1 MTRIISGEEVRGL
14 LDVAEVLDVVEE
26 ALCKQGRGEVE
37 RPERPHFPVGQQLD
51 TTHPEKPLGTGL
63 VMPAYIHGSEYFA
76 TKLVSVH
83 PENKRRG
90 LATIHAQIAVNAAE
104 TGLPVAYMDGSV
116 ITAARTS
123 CIGGLAARELCDGPI
138 SLAVIGSGTQ
148 SRWQIRAVTTA
159 ADVESV
165 TLYDHNAGM
174 LAEAVRELNGEL
186 DVPIQ
191 TAESPEDAIS
201 NATMVITAT
210 TSAEPV
216 FSGDHLTPGTT
227 VVGIGA
233 YTAEMQELDAQ
244 TLEGA
249 SKVFADVPE
258 EVTEIGDILES
269 TLSEDDLIPF
279 SDLLTGDAK
288 RERSEERIVVESVG
302 SAVMD
307 AAVAGHIYDRA
318 VAENVG
324 SELKL

>member
-1 MTRIISGEEVRGL
+1 MTRIISGADVRDL
-14 LDVAEVLDVVEE
+14 LELADVLSVVED
-26 ALCKQGRGEVE
+26 ALLKQGRGEVE

-51 TTHPEKPLGTGL
+51 ATNPDKPLGTGL

-90 LATIHAQIAVNAAE
+90 LPTIHAQIAVNEAE
-104 TGLPVAYMDGSV
+104 TGLPVAYMDGST

-123 CIGGLAARELCDGPI
+123 CIGGLAARELCNEPI
-138 SLAVIGSGTQ
+138 SLAVIGAGTQ

-159 ADVESV
+159 ANVESV
-165 TLYDHNAGM
+165 TLYDHNPPM
-174 LAEAVRELNGEL
+174 LAEAVRELDAEL
-186 DVPIQ
+186 DVPIE

-201 NATMVITAT
+201 GATLVITAT
-210 TSAEPV
+210 TSTEPV
-216 FSGDHLTPGTT
+216 FSGDHLAPGTT

-233 YTAEMQELDAQ
+233 YTGEMQELDAQ
-244 TLEGA
+244 TIEGA

-258 EVTEIGDILES
+258 EVAEIGDILES
-269 TLSEDDLIPF
+269 SLSEDDLIPF
-279 SDLLTGDAK
+279 SDLLTGNAM
-288 RERSEERIVVESVG
+288 RETAEERIVVESVG

-318 VAENVG
+318 VTESVG
-324 SELKL
+324 SELTL